1 MFMFFCEC
9 TMTAI
14 EKFCGGVNA
23 AGLQRR
29 MYATCEDQITTI
41 AAPGADTHTVA
52 TITMRASA
60 VGPPAVTAGVFYEWH
75 FSPKDQDYK
84 STKNEDTGEWN
95 TEVKIFVPKREDEKS
110 YLLNG
115 LTGDN
120 NIFIVEDKNGKK
132 VIVGEL
138 NNGASVGVI
147 EQTNPM
153 NGYVV
158 TIKWTSSHSP
168 YFYSGSVTV

>member
-9 TMTAI
+9 TMNVV

-41 AAPGADTHTVA
+41 AAPAADTHTVA

-60 VGPPAVTAGVFYEWH
+60 ACPPAVTAGIFYEWH
-75 FSPKDQDYK
+75 FSPRDQDYK
-84 STKNEDTGEWN
+84 STRNEDTGEWN

-110 YLLNG
+110 YLFNG

-120 NIFIVEDKNGKK
+120 NIFIVEDKNAKK

-153 NGYVV
+153 NGYVI